1 MLSLLTLTI
10 AYRACRWL
18 PRLLTEAIA
27 TILGVVVVMS
37 NRRVH
42 QALLGDLG
50 ARGCSAWD
58 RRPTRRERRLLRT
71 SLKASLRST
80 EFTSLFP
87 SIAVRAHRI
96 ANRID
101 RTGQM

>member
-1 MLSLLTLTI
+1 MLPLLIVVI
-10 AYRACRWL
+10 AYAACRCL
-18 PRLLTEAIA
+18 SGLLAEAIA
-27 TILGVVVVMS
+27 TVIGVVGVLS
-37 NRRVH
+37 SRRAH
-42 QALLGDLG
+42 QAFVSDLG
-50 ARGCSAWD
+50 ARDCAAWD
-58 RRPTRRERRLLRT
+58 RRPTRRERRLLRA

-101 RTGQM
+101 